1 MTDGVTTTISHY
13 SFGGLR
19 IAVKRGSTLY
29 HLHGDHFGSA
39 SLTTAGSAVEA
50 SRAYY
55 AYGAERAAT
64 GDLKTDRTFT
74 GQKSDATGLLYYNA
88 RYYDPALGT
97 FISPDSIVPN
107 PARLI
112 DYNRFLYARGNPIKY
127 TDPSG
132 SYSVDSCPGYNPIFG
147 CFGGVP
153 YRTPRWLSR
162 AALPLPKLGPRL
174 GLLGSAA
181 RPWLDKA
188 PAAGDVAQSVTQ
200 NATQA
205 HSSTQ
210 SGGEPADPG
219 GLDPKDPIEKGMET
233 LQRMIDSPKN
243 YFWAKYGQQAHHK
256 QANYYRERGMLQS
269 VHATGKGTIDL
280 ILKNN
285 TGVEVKYWQATTVLS
300 PRGITSLAKQMQGFN
315 DNLPHLTRI
324 RVEFVQTANNPVT

>member
-1 MTDGVTTTISHY
+1 M
-13 SFGGLR
+13 
-19 IAVKRGSTLY
+19 
-29 HLHGDHFGSA
+29 
-39 SLTTAGSAVEA
+39 EA

-174 GLLGSAA
+174 GLLASAA

-243 YFWAKYGQQAHHK
+243 YFWAKY
-256 QANYYRERGMLQS
+256 
-269 VHATGKGTIDL
+269 
-280 ILKNN
+280 
-285 TGVEVKYWQATTVLS
+285 
-300 PRGITSLAKQMQGFN
+300 
-315 DNLPHLTRI
+315 
-324 RVEFVQTANNPVT
+324 